1 MNQSTAAL
9 LPILRHNLPDWAT
22 GFAGRGLQLHHLGN
36 LADLCRQEP
45 ILAETAWQAA
55 YWRWQ
60 LYPWEKQTIDLCNA
74 LSKLSRRPPLPNW
87 TSQLP
92 TLSATHI
99 NGLRTIAAG
108 ESNQTTE
115 LWRLADAND
124 KVHPVFFGEL
134 ALFSLQCGDWN
145 LVDEMLHFAD
155 RSTPHT
161 VFFHIQALRAFC
173 SRSADAVSIISRLPA
188 DLTYLS
194 RYLHAELL
202 HPHDQP
208 AAVSAFLK
216 LWREIPWHVN
226 LSLKLHS
233 LISTHPQHTIPGQT
247 TAICIYSWNNAD
259 LLQQTLLS
267 LSQSDLG
274 NSSLLFLDNG
284 SSDHTPEVVRTAAD
298 LFGNRLKSY
307 RLPTNIGAPAAR
319 NWLLRHPEASAF
331 DTVVFLDDD
340 VLLPPD
346 WLSNLSGRF
355 LQAGKHVI
363 VGCRIMNQAPR
374 KTVQM
379 ADVNLLDIEPDGD
392 FLIANAG
399 SGELDLGL
407 HDYTRP
413 CLSVTGCCHMMDRRH
428 AEALGGFDLRFG
440 PSQFDDFDLD
450 LRNAL
455 DGGHALYIGNS
466 AIKHCQRSSMSQA
479 DNEAKIGHIQ
489 GNMIKLNSKYSIEQK
504 HKLLRMNQD
513 LLWSD
518 LLAKVKDLENT

>member
-1 MNQSTAAL
+1 
-9 LPILRHNLPDWAT
+9 LPDWTT
-22 GFAGRGLQLHHLGN
+22 GLAGRGLQLHHLGN
-36 LADLCRQEP
+36 LSALCRLEP
-45 ILAETAWQAA
+45 ILTETAWQAS

-60 LYPWEKQTIDLCNA
+60 LYPWDKQTIDLCNA
-74 LSKLSRRPPLPNW
+74 LAKLNRRP
-87 TSQLP
+87 QLP
-92 TLSATHI
+92 DWTRQLPALSANHV
-99 NGLRTIAAG
+99 NAMRTIVTG
-108 ESNQTTE
+108 KTNQTRE
-115 LWRLADAND
+115 LWRHTGLEDRL
-124 KVHPVFFGEL
+124 HPVFFGEL

-145 LVDEMLHFAD
+145 RVDEMLHFAD
-155 RSTPHT
+155 RSTPHP
-161 VFFHIQALRAFC
+161 VYSHIRALRAFC
-173 SRSADAVSIISRLPA
+173 SRSDDAVSIINHLPD
-188 DLTYLS
+188 DLTHLS

-202 HPHDQP
+202 LPHDQ
-208 AAVSAFLK
+208 AAAASAFLK
-216 LWREIPWHVN
+216 LWHEIPWHVN

-233 LISTHPQHTIPGQT
+233 LISAPPQPTIPGQA
-247 TAICIYSWNNAD
+247 TAICVYSWNNAD
-259 LLQQTLLS
+259 LLQQTLRS

-274 NSSLLFLDNG
+274 NSSLLVLDNG
-284 SSDHTPEVVRTAAD
+284 SSDHTPEVVRMAAD
-298 LFGNRLKSY
+298 LFGNHLKSY

-346 WLSNLSGRF
+346 WLANLSGHF

-374 KTVQM
+374 KNVQM
-379 ADVNLLDIEPDGD
+379 ADVNLLDIESDGD

-399 SGELDLGL
+399 SGELDLSL

-455 DGGHALYIGNS
+455 GGGHALYIGNS
-466 AIKHCQRSSMSQA
+466 AIEHCQRSSMSQA

-504 HKLLRMNQD
+504 QKLLRINRDM
-513 LLWSD
+513 LWAD
-518 LLAKVKDLENT
+518 LLAKVEDLENS